1 MSILTKSA
9 IQNAMEAGQIVISPF
24 HEIALTPNGYDLH
37 LGKNMLMLQPGRDV
51 DVRTDL
57 TSKYREVHLEPDG
70 SLRLEPGRTYLGV
83 THEYTE
89 THAYLPILEGKSS
102 CARMGISI
110 HLTAGFGDV
119 GFCGHWTLEITVTN
133 STTLIPGMPIGQLVY
148 HTIADP
154 GATMD
159 SYGDVGSYNNA
170 DSDSPMPGIP
180 NMHKKTEQFIT
191 V

>member
-57 TSKYREVHLEPDG
+57 TNKYREVHLEPDG
-70 SLRLEPGRTYLGV
+70 SIRLEPGRLYLGV
-83 THEYTE
+83 TQEYTA
-89 THAYLPILEGKSS
+89 TLNHLPIMEGKSS
-102 CARMGISI
+102 LARMGISV
-110 HLTAGFGDV
+110 HCCAGFGDV

-133 STTLIPGMPIGQLVY
+133 PTTLIPGMPIGQLVY
-148 HTIADP
+148 HTIE
-154 GATMD
+154 
-159 SYGDVGSYNNA
+159 GDAGVGYNKTGSYNNTG
-170 DSDSPMPGIP
+170 SENPMPGIP

>member
-37 LGKNMLMLQPGRDV
+37 LGKNMLMLQPGRTV
-51 DVRTDL
+51 DVRQDVS
-57 TSKYREVHLEPDG
+57 SKYVPVYPEPDG

-83 THEYTE
+83 THEYTA
-89 THAYLPILEGKSS
+89 TYAHLPILEGKSS

-133 STTLIPGMPIGQLVY
+133 PTPLIPGMPIGQLVY
-148 HTIADP
+148 HTIE
-154 GATMD
+154 GESGVTY
-159 SYGDVGSYNNA
+159 SDVGSYNNA
-170 DSDSPMPGIP
+170 GSDSPMPGIP
-180 NMHKKTEQFIT
+180 NMFKKLKQFIS